1 MRPIT
6 FSVPGKPV
14 PQPRPRITRDGNRYY
29 PDNGIEAYRQAI
41 AQACREVCDT
51 PVEQAPLTMI
61 VDWVFVRPKS
71 HFRKDGTLRPGV
83 PVLPRGDNKNLLSG
97 VEDAL
102 NGIAYLDD
110 HQIGKHVMERSYG
123 TEARTTVRIQ

>member
-1 MRPIT
+1 MSLT

-14 PQPRPRITRDGNRYY
+14 PQPRPRITRNGQRYY
-29 PDNGIEAYRQAI
+29 PDNGIEAYRAAI
-41 AQACREVCDT
+41 AAAAKAAGASPTND
-51 PVEQAPLTMI
+51 APLTMV

-71 HFRKDGTLRPGV
+71 HFYKDGSLKPGK

-102 NGIAYLDD
+102 KGIAYGDD
-110 HQIGKHVMERSYG
+110 HQIGRHVMERTYG
-123 TEARTTVRIQ
+123 QEARTTVRIS

>member
-14 PQPRPRITRDGNRYY
+14 PQPRARITKAGGRYY
-29 PDNGIEAYRQAI
+29 PDTGIEEYRNAI
-41 AQACREVCDT
+41 AIACKAVCDT
-51 PVEQAPLTMI
+51 PTNEAPLTMI

-83 PVLPRGDNKNLLSG
+83 PILPRGDNKNLLSG

>member
-14 PQPRPRITRDGNRYY
+14 PQPRARITKAGHRYY
-29 PDNGIEAYRQAI
+29 PDNGIEEYRQAI

-51 PVEQAPLTMI
+51 PAEQAPLMMI

-83 PVLPRGDNKNLLSG
+83 PILPRGDNKNLLSG